1 MSIHQFNLKSSAPA
15 FFVAILIILSLAC
28 GIPTR
33 GMEETPAATPTLPPA
48 ATSAPAPTEAPM
60 AAPTNIAEPQQA
72 EPTQPPA
79 PAVQG
84 SYKIGDVISL
94 GDYVL
99 VILGWDTVPGSEY
112 NQPEAGNRFV
122 AVEALVANNS
132 AETLAVSTLLQMNL
146 KDDTG
151 QNYDASY
158 LATMGLGGGGLDGQM
173 VPGEVLRGY
182 AGFEIPENAQG
193 FEFAF
198 DASYWGL
205 EKIFIDLGAEPSKVD
220 APADLG
226 GEINQQIHKIG
237 DVISMGTTTLTVSG
251 IEYSQGQEYSEP
263 SEGYEFLV
271 VDLTLENK
279 GSEPVTISSLM
290 QMAVKDADHYKYTVD
305 LFASMLL
312 GQGSPDGEIAAG
324 EKLRGQVGFQVPE
337 DAAGLMFVFD
347 AGEDGHFF
355 VALQ

>member
-1 MSIHQFNLKSSAPA
+1 L
-15 FFVAILIILSLAC
+15 
-28 GIPTR
+28 
-33 GMEETPAATPTLPPA
+33 
-48 ATSAPAPTEAPM
+48 
-60 AAPTNIAEPQQA
+60 
-72 EPTQPPA
+72 
-79 PAVQG
+79 
-84 SYKIGDVISL
+84 D
-94 GDYVL
+94 DYVL
-99 VILGWDTVPGSEY
+99 VILGWDYVPGSEY

-132 AETLAVSTLLQMNL
+132 AEVMSVSTLLQMNL

-158 LATMGLGGGGLDGQM
+158 MATMGLGGGGLDGQM

-205 EKIFIDLGAEPSKVD
+205 EKILIDLGAEPVKAD

-226 GEINQQIHKIG
+226 GEFNQQVYKIG
-237 DVISMGTTTLTVSG
+237 DVVTMGTTTLTISG

-263 SEGYEFLV
+263 VEGYQFLV

-279 GSEPVTISSLM
+279 GSQAVTISSLM
-290 QMAVKDADHYKYTVD
+290 QMTVKDADHYQYSVD

-312 GQGSPDGEIAAG
+312 GQGSPDGEIAVG

-337 DAAGLMFVFD
+337 NPTGLMFVFD
-347 AGEDGHFF
+347 AGEPGRFF
-355 VALQ
+355 IALQ

>member
-1 MSIHQFNLKSSAPA
+1 MIHQKLNLKSSAPA
-15 FFVAILIILSLAC
+15 VFAAILLILSLAC
-28 GIPTR
+28 SLPSLGK
-33 GMEETPAATPTLPPA
+33 ETPPAATPTLPAA
-48 ATSAPAPTEAPM
+48 ATSAPAPTEAPT
-60 AAPTNIAEPQQA
+60 AAPTNTTEPQQT

-79 PAVQG
+79 QAVEG
-84 SYKIGDVISL
+84 SYKIGDIIPL

-99 VILGWDTVPGSEY
+99 VVLGWDDVPASEY

-132 AETLAVSTLLQMNL
+132 AEVMSVSTLLQMNL

-158 LATMGLGGGGLDGQM
+158 MATLGLGGSGLDGQL

-182 AGFEIPENAQG
+182 AGFEIPEDVQG

-205 EKIFIDLGAEPSKVD
+205 EKIFIDLGSEPMKAD

-226 GEINQQIHKIG
+226 GELSQQVYKIG
-237 DVISMGTTTLTVSG
+237 DVITMGTTTLTVSG
-251 IEYSQGQEYSEP
+251 IEFSQGQEYSEP
-263 SEGYEFLV
+263 AEGYEFLV

-279 GSEPVTISSLM
+279 GAQAITVSSLM
-290 QMAVKDADHYKYTVD
+290 QMTVKDADHYQYSVD

-324 EKLRGQVGFQVPE
+324 EKLRGQVGFQVPQ
-337 DAAGLMFVFD
+337 DATELMFVFD
-347 AGEDGHFF
+347 AGEEGRFF
-355 VALQ
+355 IALQ